1 MAILQTNDI
10 FKTELSEGQHRL
22 SPEEIHKVQQVVYGI
37 TINIPYML
45 TGGTA
50 LGAVRHG
57 GFIPWDDDVDMV
69 VERKYIE
76 RLLDAIEQRYPDRYF
91 VEAPLRTPGYLSSF
105 IQIHRKNTVCREYL
119 EIPEERCGIKI
130 DIFVVENTYDNAF
143 LRRLHGMRVEAGLL
157 LLSCYRMYLWRN
169 EFYKLSRGNKKAA
182 TMIHLKSFIGRL
194 IAPTGKF
201 WYAHVQRLM
210 QMCSNDQSEYIVVP
224 SGRKHFFGE
233 LKLRS
238 DFLCAQKRKFED
250 HEFLFPKN
258 IDWYL
263 SYMYGNYMEIPP
275 EDKREYH
282 VVYQLKI

>member
-37 TINIPYML
+37 TIDITELCSELNIPYML

-130 DIFVVENTYDNAF
+130 VIFICVEGSCRLTDDNQNEITLRAGETVLLPAAVQEVTIVPEGQRVKLLETY
-143 LRRLHGMRVEAGLL
+143 V
-157 LLSCYRMYLWRN
+157 
-169 EFYKLSRGNKKAA
+169 
-182 TMIHLKSFIGRL
+182 
-194 IAPTGKF
+194 
-201 WYAHVQRLM
+201 
-210 QMCSNDQSEYIVVP
+210 
-224 SGRKHFFGE
+224 
-233 LKLRS
+233 
-238 DFLCAQKRKFED
+238 
-250 HEFLFPKN
+250 
-258 IDWYL
+258 
-263 SYMYGNYMEIPP
+263 
-275 EDKREYH
+275 
-282 VVYQLKI
+282 

>member
-1 MAILQTNDI
+1 
-10 FKTELSEGQHRL
+10 
-22 SPEEIHKVQQVVYGI
+22 
-37 TINIPYML
+37 ML

-157 LLSCYRMYLWRN
+157 MLSCYRMYLWRN

-250 HEFLFPKN
+250 REFLFPKN

>member
-37 TINIPYML
+37 TIDITELCSELNIPYML

-130 DIFVVENTYDNAF
+130 DIFVVENRIKSVITINIINTNHRNNEHQKSKTDRF
-143 LRRLHGMRVEAGLL
+143 DSH
-157 LLSCYRMYLWRN
+157 LSSWDRIRDRMVTIHPCKRYR
-169 EFYKLSRGNKKAA
+169 
-182 TMIHLKSFIGRL
+182 
-194 IAPTGKF
+194 P
-201 WYAHVQRLM
+201 
-210 QMCSNDQSEYIVVP
+210 
-224 SGRKHFFGE
+224 
-233 LKLRS
+233 
-238 DFLCAQKRKFED
+238 
-250 HEFLFPKN
+250 
-258 IDWYL
+258 
-263 SYMYGNYMEIPP
+263 
-275 EDKREYH
+275 
-282 VVYQLKI
+282 

>member
-37 TINIPYML
+37 TIDITELCSELNIPYML

-250 HEFLFPKN
+250 REFLFPKN

-263 SYMYGNYMEIPP
+263 SLI
-275 EDKREYH
+275 H
-282 VVYQLKI
+282 I

>member
-1 MAILQTNDI
+1 M
-10 FKTELSEGQHRL
+10 
-22 SPEEIHKVQQVVYGI
+22 
-37 TINIPYML
+37 
-45 TGGTA
+45 
-50 LGAVRHG
+50 
-57 GFIPWDDDVDMV
+57 
-69 VERKYIE
+69 
-76 RLLDAIEQRYPDRYF
+76 
-91 VEAPLRTPGYLSSF
+91 
-105 IQIHRKNTVCREYL
+105 CREYL

-238 DFLCAQKRKFED
+238 DFYVRKSGNLRITNFFSQK
-250 HEFLFPKN
+250 H
-258 IDWYL
+258 
-263 SYMYGNYMEIPP
+263 
-275 EDKREYH
+275 
-282 VVYQLKI
+282 

>member
-37 TINIPYML
+37 TIDITELCSELNIPYML

-157 LLSCYRMYLWRN
+157 LLSW
-169 EFYKLSRGNKKAA
+169 
-182 TMIHLKSFIGRL
+182 
-194 IAPTGKF
+194 
-201 WYAHVQRLM
+201 
-210 QMCSNDQSEYIVVP
+210 
-224 SGRKHFFGE
+224 
-233 LKLRS
+233 
-238 DFLCAQKRKFED
+238 
-250 HEFLFPKN
+250 
-258 IDWYL
+258 
-263 SYMYGNYMEIPP
+263 
-275 EDKREYH
+275 
-282 VVYQLKI
+282 